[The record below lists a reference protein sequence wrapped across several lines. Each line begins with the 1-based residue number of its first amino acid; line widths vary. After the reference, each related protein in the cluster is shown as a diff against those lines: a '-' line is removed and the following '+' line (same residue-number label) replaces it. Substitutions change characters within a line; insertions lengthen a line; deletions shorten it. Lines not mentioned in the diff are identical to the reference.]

1 MDSLE
6 FHPPEELAKS
16 LRELEHATG
25 AEIYFF
31 GGVIRDRVLQREAR
45 DIDLLY
51 FGDLGR
57 LRSAIEGGESL
68 VPHLG
73 TVAQHDSYNVLV
85 ETSGAFKQRLDFID
99 ARSFLSRYG
108 ILCQSATAQGES
120 TSRSVG
126 QAVNCSDFTINGAAL
141 SVRSGHHLVTHP
153 LWESDLRSRIIR
165 PSFPTSLELPLWPGL
180 KALVLTLELGG
191 SLAKESLAALS
202 EYSDKARW
210 RNISPD
216 RLYDQLIRL
225 FSAARP
231 AQVAALLA
239 EYSDKARWRNIS
251 PDRLY
256 DQLIRLFSAA
266 RPAQVAA
273 LLAETRL
280 LEALFPGTALGAKEL
295 AVLESLELMKNLP
308 GLGIDGRAPWFIAA
322 YLSSANFAT
331 LSAHPLLM
339 TLTPEQSQSFQILAK
354 ALPEILRGK

>member
-191 SLAKESLAALS
+191 SLAKESFAA
-202 EYSDKARW
+202 
-210 RNISPD
+210 
-216 RLYDQLIRL
+216 
-225 FSAARP
+225 
-231 AQVAALLA
+231 LA

-322 YLSSANFAT
+322 YLSSANFAS